1 MSNRRITF
9 DTAFERL
16 LGHEGNFQNKRSD
29 RGNWTSGK
37 VGVGELR
44 GTKFGISAMS
54 YPNEN
59 IRELT
64 VDRAKFLYRRD
75 FWARVGGDELHAAIV
90 FQLFDAAVNHGP
102 GNAIRIL
109 QRAVDVADDG
119 DFGPITEGATK
130 ALDVND
136 VLMKFNAE
144 RIRFFARLST
154 FNDYGRGW
162 MRRVADN
169 LDYAADDYTAPW
181 YENLEVTA

>member
-16 LGHEGNFQNKRSD
+16 IGHEGKFQNNRHD

-59 IRELT
+59 IRELSE
-64 VDRAKFLYRRD
+64 DRAKFLYRRD
-75 FWARVGGDELHAAIV
+75 FWQRVGGDDLHAAIV

-109 QRAVDVADDG
+109 QRAVGVADDG
-119 DFGPITEGATK
+119 DFGPITEAAVK
-130 ALDVND
+130 DHDVND
-136 VLMKFNAE
+136 VLMKFNAS
-144 RIRFFARLST
+144 RIRFFTRLST
-154 FNDYGRGW
+154 FSEFGRGW
-162 MRRVADN
+162 MNRVATN
-169 LDYAADDYTAPW
+169 LDHAADDYTAPW
-181 YENLEVTA
+181 YENLEIAA